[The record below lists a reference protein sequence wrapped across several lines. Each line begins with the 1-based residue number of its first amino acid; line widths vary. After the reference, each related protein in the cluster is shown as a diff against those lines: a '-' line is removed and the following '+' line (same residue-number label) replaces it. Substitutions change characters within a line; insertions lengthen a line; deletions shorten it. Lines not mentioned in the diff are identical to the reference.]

1 VNEPHPLLVVIS
13 GPSGAGKDAVLRS
26 MKEEGYPFHFVVTVT
41 DRDPRPGEVDGKDY
55 YFISTAQFR
64 AKIEA
69 GEFLE
74 HANVY
79 GDRKGV
85 LKSEVRQ
92 ALASGLDVVLRVD
105 VQGAA
110 TIRQLVPEAV
120 AIFLTAPSEEEL
132 IGRLKERR
140 TESAAKLRR
149 RIATARAEM
158 CRIPEFAYVVVNRQ
172 GQLHDAVRRIVA
184 IMEAEKRRVDWKAVA
199 L

>member
-1 VNEPHPLLVVIS
+1 LLVVIS
-13 GPSGAGKDAVLRS
+13 GPSGAGKDAVLQA
-26 MKEEGYPFHFVVTVT
+26 MKAKGYPFHFVVTVT
-41 DRDPRPGEVDGKDY
+41 DRAPRAGEMDGKDY
-55 YFISTAQFR
+55 YFISTAQFK
-64 AKIEA
+64 AKIKA

-74 HANVY
+74 HAKVY

-85 LKSEVRQ
+85 LRSEVRQ

-110 TIRQLVPEAV
+110 TIRELVPEAV
-120 AIFLTAPSEEEL
+120 AIFLTAACEEEL
-132 IGRLKERR
+132 IGRLKQRR

-158 CRIPEFAYVVVNRQ
+158 ARVPEFEYVVVNRQ
-172 GQLHDAVRRIVA
+172 GELDDAVRRIVA
-184 IMEAEKRRVDWKAVA
+184 IMEAERRRVDWKAVT